1 VPGTVFVTG
10 GSGLLGKAIVESLV
24 AEGRP
29 VRALVRSD
37 AAAEDLAALGAVPV
51 RGDVLDRAS
60 LESGLEGCDVAY
72 HVAGAN
78 AFCLP
83 DPTPLFE
90 VNVTGSRNVVHA
102 AAAAGVR
109 RLVYTSSAATLGEEE
124 GKVGNEEAVHRGWFL
139 SNYERSKF
147 EAEQAVLEAAR
158 ETELAVVCVNPASV
172 QGPGRTGGT
181 ARLLLDFLNG
191 KLRSAVDTRLS
202 LVDIADCTR
211 GHLLAE
217 ADGRPGERYVLCGS
231 SLTVREGLEL
241 LARLTGLEDRP
252 RFLPPQLALAL
263 STGVQAVARVRRR
276 KAPVCRELVR
286 TLLHGHTY
294 DGSKAT
300 RELGLSY
307 TPIED
312 TLRRTVAWYVE
323 QGLIERTLP
332 GVTPSPGE
340 PPAPR

>member
-1 VPGTVFVTG
+1 MAPVFVTG
-10 GSGLLGKAIVESLV
+10 GTGFLGGAIIERLV

-29 VRALVRSD
+29 VRALARSD
-37 AAAEDLAALGAVPV
+37 AASRELAALGAEPV
-51 RGDVLDRAS
+51 RGDVLDRAT
-60 LESGLEGCDVAY
+60 LDPALEGCEVAY

-90 VNVTGSRNVVHA
+90 VNVTGSRNVVLA

-109 RLVYTSSAATLGEEE
+109 RLVYTSSAATLGEEH
-124 GKVGNEEAVHRGWFL
+124 GTVGNEQSVHRGWFL

-158 ETELAVVCVNPASV
+158 ETELDVVCVNPASV

-181 ARLLLDFLNG
+181 ARLLIGYLNG
-191 KLRSAVDTRLS
+191 KQKAAVDTRLS
-202 LVDIADCTR
+202 LVDIADCTQ

-217 ADGRPGERYVLCGS
+217 AGGTPGERYVLCGA
-231 SLTVREGLEL
+231 SLTVREALAL
-241 LARLTGLEDRP
+241 LGRLTGLEEQP
-252 RFLPPQLALAL
+252 RFLPPRLALAL
-263 STGVQAVARVRRR
+263 SGGVEAVGRVRRR
-276 KAPVCRELVR
+276 KPPVCRELVR
-286 TLLHGHTY
+286 TLLHGHAY

-300 RELGLSY
+300 RELGLAY
-307 TPIED
+307 TPIEE

-323 QGLIERTLP
+323 EGLVERPLP
-332 GVTPSPGE
+332 GVDV
-340 PPAPR
+340 